1 MTSLGAKLDVFE
13 KRLAKL
19 ESEGSLQA
27 MQKLL
32 EVAKLEMNGVLQK
45 NGKTAKQRIT
55 EAREQHELGRKE
67 MDDYIQKTSVSC
79 WNLVQRADAAMAE
92 LQALDGRMTKE
103 VEDLMSRAD
112 ALTVGLENLPTAGKF
127 QAVANDVASLQ
138 KKVAKLQ
145 HAGVASP
152 SKRSALVPH
161 CPERGRSSERSSTS
175 TTPQTLGGLEEHT
188 GIACVSTAGF
198 LPWRHKVESELE
210 RLSDEVSNLAIGVVR
225 ENLGDGDES
234 IDREVEIRQ
243 RSASLRRRGR
253 STGAEAMQARNASCP
268 APSWRVGEPTSV
280 MRSPVTS
287 VMWLPSDP
295 DGSVSIQNVAA
306 AVANFNTQF
315 SDAPLVNFQSH

>member
-1 MTSLGAKLDVFE
+1 MTSLGAKLTALE
-13 KRLAKL
+13 IRLAKL

-45 NGKTAKQRIT
+45 NGKTAKQRTT
-55 EAREQHELGRKE
+55 EARERDELGRKE

-152 SKRSALVPH
+152 SQRSALPH
-161 CPERGRSSERSSTS
+161 RPGRGRSSDRSSAS
-175 TTPQTLGGLEEHT
+175 TTPQTLGRVEEHAST
-188 GIACVSTAGF
+188 AGVSTARS
-198 LPWRHKVESELE
+198 LSWRHKVESELE

-253 STGAEAMQARNASCP
+253 STGAEAMLARNASCP

-280 MRSPVTS
+280 MRLPV
-287 VMWLPSDP
+287 PSGMRLQWDP
-295 DGSVSIQNVAA
+295 DGSVSFQPVAA

>member
-1 MTSLGAKLDVFE
+1 MTSLGAKFALFE
-13 KRLAKL
+13 NRLAKL

-32 EVAKLEMNGVLQK
+32 ENAKLEMNGVLQK
-45 NGKTAKQRIT
+45 NGKTAKQRTT
-55 EAREQHELGRKE
+55 EARERDELGRKE

-127 QAVANDVASLQ
+127 QAVANDVESLQ

-152 SKRSALVPH
+152 SQRSALPH
-161 CPERGRSSERSSTS
+161 RPGRGRSSDRSSAS
-175 TTPQTLGGLEEHT
+175 TTPQTLGRVEEHAST
-188 GIACVSTAGF
+188 AGVSTARS
-198 LPWRHKVESELE
+198 LSWRHKVESELE

-253 STGAEAMQARNASCP
+253 STGAEAMLARNASCP

-280 MRSPVTS
+280 MRLPV
-287 VMWLPSDP
+287 PSGMRLQWDP
-295 DGSVSIQNVAA
+295 DGRVSFQPVAA